1 MVVFVVVR
9 LINVVIFPMVGSMIM
24 TVLVIF
30 SMLMIVLVFLHRLR
44 GFRVAESYKVK
55 QTGAQCAA
63 SIDKHAGIARL
74 PGRGVAVG
82 DHFFIRIRVEMPA
95 VGGNPK

>member
-1 MVVFVVVR
+1 MFVAVIMTLGVLVASIHFKIMVIMMVVA
-9 LINVVIFPMVGSMIM
+9 VIVIVIMVIGFPQLDEVEH
-24 TVLVIF
+24 TQREF
-30 SMLMIVLVFLHRLR
+30 
-44 GFRVAESYKVK
+44 
-55 QTGAQCAA
+55 AA
-63 SIDKHAGIARL
+63 SIEEDSDVSRL

>member
-1 MVVFVVVR
+1 MAVPA
-9 LINVVIFPMVGSMIM
+9 I
-24 TVLVIF
+24 VLVILSAVV
-30 SMLMIVLVFLHRLR
+30 SMILSVLVFMILSVLVLLNRI
-44 GFRVAESYKVK
+44 FIVRVAESYKMK
-55 QTGAQCAA
+55 KANAQGTA